1 MFGGFLRMKKSITW
15 STSVF
20 LIFAILAA
28 CAGMAGSN
36 STLSGN
42 RILEPKDANAL
53 IEKNKGNPNFIVL
66 DVRTPDEFSEGHIA
80 GAINVDYN
88 SGGFRTELAGLDKK
102 KTYIVYCR
110 TGRRSTDAVRIMKE
124 MGFTDLLRINGDVI
138 RWKSEKLPLVR

>member
-1 MFGGFLRMKKSITW
+1 MFRMKR
-15 STSVF
+15 SVIQSACAF
-20 LIFAILAA
+20 LILTLLSS
-28 CAGMAGSN
+28 CAGVAGSAGAI
-36 STLSGN
+36 SDN
-42 RILEPKDANAL
+42 RILEPKDAYAL
-53 IEKNKGNPNFIVL
+53 IEKNKDNPSFVVL

-80 GAINVDYN
+80 GAIDIDYN

-124 MGFTDLLRINGDVI
+124 MGFTDLLRISGDVI